1 MRTAAALL
9 HAADG
14 HFQAIVVL
22 LQSRLYGSAF
32 ALLRPLIETSL
43 RGAWAYHCDN
53 DSAVA
58 EAVQK
63 DQLPMMMDAVTRLET
78 LDAFSCG
85 ALSRILAQIKK
96 ALHSYTHGGTVQ
108 IANHLKTD
116 AIEPSF
122 SDAEIEEAMSIAAFF
137 ELFVAAHVALVGNN
151 FPLAEKIAQEF
162 DVVSKAPIK
171 TVEQTAA
178 SGLRPPAVGLPPYA

>member
-9 HAADG
+9 HVADG

-43 RGAWAYHCDN
+43 RGAWAYHCNN
-53 DSAVA
+53 DRAVA
-58 EAVQK
+58 EAVQRDK
-63 DQLPMMMDAVTRLET
+63 LPMMMDAVARLET
-78 LDAFSCG
+78 FEAFSCG
-85 ALSRILAQIKK
+85 ALSSILEQIKTG
-96 ALHSYTHGGTVQ
+96 LHSYTHGGTVQ
-108 IANHLKTD
+108 VANHLKTD

-137 ELFVAAHVALVGNN
+137 EQFVAAHVALVGNN
-151 FPLAEKIAQEF
+151 LQLAEQIAQESHL
-162 DVVSKAPIK
+162 VSKA
-171 TVEQTAA
+171 
-178 SGLRPPAVGLPPYA
+178 R